1 MCVELRY
8 FDCSIIH
15 GWRTGISISHLI
27 QTIPSR
33 LKIFSLDQSLFHP
46 FFTFNYWRQNTV
58 SEYSVNLIIRNLSI
72 IYRWLWFANDS
83 DWSMTH
89 SLSSSDWSI
98 LTQFRRGWLMKQFL
112 RNQLICCNKRLIKDK
127 TVTGPFLEYKPSFRP
142 FFQPFSSFLGG
153 GFYHFGQ
160 LWLGLIDRKQEHRIY
175 HSHENHDFAFQWIFM
190 ASEIMKIEI
199 L

>member
-1 MCVELRY
+1 MSWITVFWLFNHPRLTNWNFNFTSHSDY
-8 FDCSIIH
+8 
-15 GWRTGISISHLI
+15 SISVKNIL
-27 QTIPSR
+27 TRSVT
-33 LKIFSLDQSLFHP
+33 FHP
-46 FFTFNYWRQNTV
+46 FFTFNYWQQNTV
-58 SEYSVNLIIRNLSI
+58 FEYSVNLIIRNLSI

-127 TVTGPFLEYKPSFRP
+127 TVTGPFLEYKPSFRLS
-142 FFQPFSSFLGG
+142 FQPFSSFLGV

-160 LWLGLIDRKQEHRIY
+160 LWLGLIDRKLEHIIY